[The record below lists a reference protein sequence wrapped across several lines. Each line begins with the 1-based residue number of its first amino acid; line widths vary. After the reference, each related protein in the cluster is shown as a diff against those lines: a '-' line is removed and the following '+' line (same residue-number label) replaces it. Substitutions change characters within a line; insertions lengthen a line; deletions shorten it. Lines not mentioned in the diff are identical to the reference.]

1 MKILKILLMA
11 VLTIMSATVIAQDTS
26 MHHMKMHKMDHMKYS
41 CPMHPKVTSNK
52 PGKCSKCGMDM
63 TKMKEHNM
71 DKMYCCAKH
80 PDVKSDK
87 PGKCPKCGMDM
98 TKMKEHNMDKMY
110 CCAKHPDIKSD
121 KPGKCPKCGA
131 ALNLSPKEKMK
142 MGVMKMYTCP
152 MHAEVT
158 SKKPGKCP
166 TCGMDMVKIK

>member
-1 MKILKILLMA
+1 MKTKKILLMV
-11 VLTIMSATVIAQDTS
+11 VLTILSASVMAQDTS
-26 MHHMKMHKMDHMKYS
+26 MHKMKMHKMDHMKYS
-41 CPMHPKVTSNK
+41 CPMHAEVTSNK
-52 PGKCSKCGMDM
+52 PGKCTKCGMDM

-80 PDVKSDK
+80 PTV
-87 PGKCPKCGMDM
+87 
-98 TKMKEHNMDKMY
+98 T
-110 CCAKHPDIKSD
+110 SD

-131 ALNLSPKEKMK
+131 TLNLSPKEKMK